1 MIYSKRMMKKS
12 PITLRVILQM
22 LFFVVVIPFLPL
34 LVSWQW
40 DWWEAWI
47 YALVTILGF
56 IVSRI
61 IAARRNPDLIAERA
75 RFMNHEDTAPW
86 DKVYAPLLA
95 IGASVVMIIAGL
107 DMRFNWSP
115 AFSLPLKI
123 LALMLLL
130 AGYALGSYA
139 LIENRFFS
147 GVVRIQAE
155 RGHHVVSAGPY
166 RWVRHPG
173 YAGAVL
179 TYLAT
184 PIILDSSW
192 TFLPTV
198 FLIIVLVIRTR
209 LEDRFLQENLDGY
222 RAYASRVRSRLLP
235 GIW

>member
-1 MIYSKRMMKKS
+1 MSEQKS
-12 PITLRVILQM
+12 PITFRVILQM
-22 LFFVVVIPFLPL
+22 LVFIVVIPFLPL
-34 LVSWQW
+34 LISWQW

-47 YALVTILGF
+47 YALITIFGF

-75 RFMNHEDTAPW
+75 RFMRHDDTAPW
-86 DKVYAPLLA
+86 DKVCVPLL
-95 IGASVVMIIAGL
+95 GLGSSVVMIVAGL
-107 DMRFNWSP
+107 DMRFDWSP
-115 AFSLPLKI
+115 SFNLPIKI
-123 LALMLLL
+123 LALVLLL
-130 AGYALGSYA
+130 ASYALASYA

-155 RGHHVVSAGPY
+155 RGHQVVSGGPY

-184 PIILDSSW
+184 PVFLDSSW
-192 TFLPTV
+192 AFLPTI
-198 FLIIVLVIRTR
+198 FLIIVLIIRTS
-209 LEDRFLQENLDGY
+209 LEDRYLQENLDGY
-222 RAYASRVRSRLLP
+222 RDYVSRVRFRLLP